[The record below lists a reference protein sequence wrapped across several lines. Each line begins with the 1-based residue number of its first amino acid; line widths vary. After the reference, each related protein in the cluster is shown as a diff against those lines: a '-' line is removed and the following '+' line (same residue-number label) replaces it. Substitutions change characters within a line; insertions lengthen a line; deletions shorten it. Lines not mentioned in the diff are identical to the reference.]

1 MEPEPSHSDQIEL
14 FSSSEGLHAIKSPV
28 RVKIL
33 SMLREKELKFDE
45 IVALSGKAK
54 STVSAHLK
62 RMVSEGIIDSKPDPE
77 DARKKIFYMKS
88 EYLGV
93 LSRDKVLKEDLE
105 DYVSRYIQSDGN
117 PFEFFR
123 LIFQTIRISLIN
135 QGISI
140 DPVLHEA
147 GIKVGETL
155 YPQVAHSHMDQFIQ
169 NIARFW
175 ENHQLGRVEIQS
187 IKPLIINVS
196 DCFECKGLPY
206 LGKTACAFD
215 SGILEALFSAH
226 YQDQRLVTETKC
238 YATGDEYCSF
248 VVDKKE

>member
-1 MEPEPSHSDQIEL
+1 MEQEQSQRDQIEL
-14 FSSSEGLHAIKSPV
+14 FSTPEGLYAIKSPV

-33 SMLREKELKFDE
+33 AMLREKELKFDE

-62 RMVSEGIIDSKPDPE
+62 RMVKEGIIDSKPDPE
-77 DARKKIFYMKS
+77 DARKKIFFMKS
-88 EYLGV
+88 DYLGV
-93 LSRDKVLKEDLE
+93 LYKDIQLKEDLQ

-140 DPVLHEA
+140 DPILHEA

-155 YPQVAHSHMDQFIQ
+155 YPQVAHPNMEQFIQ
-169 NIARFW
+169 NIAKFW
-175 ENHQLGRVEIQS
+175 EKHQLGRVEVNNLD
-187 IKPLIINVS
+187 PLIINVF

-206 LGKTACAFD
+206 LGKTACSFD
-215 SGILEALFSAH
+215 SGILEALFSVK
-226 YQDQRLVTETKC
+226 YQDQRKVKETKC
-238 YATGDEYCSF
+238 YATGDEYCCF
-248 VVDKKE
+248 VVGKGE